1 LTTSSGVALKGLQRP
16 RLLHVP
22 SGAASSS
29 GAEAVELAALAGL
42 ELDPWQAFTLDVGLS
57 ERANGKWLCFEV
69 GLWVSRQNGKG
80 GVLEAREL
88 AGLFLLHEPL
98 IIHSAHE
105 FKTSKEAFY
114 RLRRII
120 ENCPD
125 LDRQVQQIKQS
136 NEEVS
141 ILTKSGSRLRYL
153 ARKGGTGRGF
163 SGDCV
168 ILDEAMILDPESI
181 GALLPTLSARP
192 NPQLW
197 YTGSAAMATSEVFH
211 SVRKRGLAG
220 TEESLAW
227 LEWSAPEGSHHD
239 DVDAWAQANPA
250 LGIRILPESIE
261 RERAAMASN
270 PRMFARERL
279 GIPDPLVGVESVIT
293 ALAWE
298 ALMDRSSEVTGR
310 KVLGV
315 DVAPDGMSASIV
327 GVGRRSD
334 GLPHVETVD
343 SRQGTWWLI
352 DRLAQ
357 VAPGNEAI
365 AVNGA
370 GPAGAMLPEIVRA
383 AGQVPV
389 KEINGRDYAASCEAF
404 LIAITEDRLRH
415 LGDIL
420 LAPAVCGAARRPV
433 SDGWVWDRKHR
444 ATDITPLVAATVA
457 LRALEQL
464 ADTVY
469 AGSFVDLD
477 DY

>member
-1 LTTSSGVALKGLQRP
+1 MTCEPDVRAGVQQP
-16 RLLHVP
+16 RILHVP
-22 SGAASSS
+22 PGAVGSS

-42 ELDPWQAFTLDVGLS
+42 DLDPWQALCLEYGLS
-57 ERANGKWLCFEV
+57 ERADGRWLAFEV
-69 GLWVSRQNGKG
+69 GILVSRQNGKG
-80 GVLEAREL
+80 GVLEGREL
-88 AGLFLLHEPL
+88 AGLFLLGEEL

-125 LDRQVQQIKQS
+125 LDRQVKQVKQS

-141 ILTKSGSRLRYL
+141 ILTRSGSRLRYL

-168 ILDEAMILDPESI
+168 ILDEAMILDPESM

-197 YTGSAAMATSEVFH
+197 YTGSAPMSSSVVFH
-211 SVRKRGLAG
+211 DVRKRALTGL
-220 TEESLAW
+220 EQSLVW
-227 LEWSAPEGSHHD
+227 LEWSAPEGARLSD
-239 DVDAWAQANPA
+239 PSAWAQANPA
-250 LGIRILPESIE
+250 LGVRILPESIE
-261 RERAAMASN
+261 RERAALAGN

-279 GIPDPLVGVESVIT
+279 GIGDALVGVESVIT
-293 ALAWE
+293 SIAWE
-298 ALMDRSSEVTGR
+298 ALVDRSSTIATR
-310 KVLGV
+310 TALGV
-315 DVAPDGMSASIV
+315 DVAPDGLSASV
-327 GVGRRSD
+327 VAVGRRSD

-343 SRQGTWWLI
+343 ARQGTYWLAE
-352 DRLAQ
+352 RLSELIAGN
-357 VAPGNEAI
+357 VAEVV

-370 GPAGAMLPEIVRA
+370 GPAGAMLPELARA
-383 AGQVPV
+383 CGSV
-389 KEINGRDYAASCEAF
+389 KLVEINGRDYAGACEAF
-404 LIAITEDRLRH
+404 LVAVTEDRLRH

-420 LAPAVCGAARRPV
+420 LAPAVTGAARRPV
-433 SDGWVWDRKHR
+433 GDGWVWDRRHK

-464 ADTVY
+464 PDESPRPV
-469 AGSFVDLD
+469 FWF
-477 DY
+477 